1 MTAVEQWPSVGPG
14 ITTHGTMRHATGMPT
29 TTRREDADF
38 RCIGEPGTLAVLR
51 ATFTR
56 QRFAPHS
63 HESYA
68 IGAVERGVT
77 VFERSGRRWVAP
89 AGSLMLINPG
99 DVHTGAAGHRAGWT
113 YTMFYVGPAFLAD
126 AVGVTRLPRFEHAVV
141 PDGRTAAQLAE
152 LGATLQANASHVGA
166 LHQLLIEIADAYGVP
181 IADDH
186 TRITPAIQ
194 AALTRIEADRGL
206 GMSIHQMA
214 KEVGLSVFHFIR
226 AFRQATGLTP
236 YAYIQQERLRLA
248 QELMVEGGSLAR
260 IALLTGFADQS
271 HFTRAF
277 KRRLGMTPGVFM
289 RGLPHVGGMAQS
301 A

>member
-1 MTAVEQWPSVGPG
+1 
-14 ITTHGTMRHATGMPT
+14 MPT
-29 TTRREDADF
+29 TPRREDADF
-38 RCIGEPGTLAVLR
+38 HCIGEPGTLGVLR

-89 AGSLMLINPG
+89 AGSVMLINPG

-113 YTMFYVGPAFLAD
+113 YTMFYVGPMFLAD
-126 AVGVTRLPRFEHAVV
+126 ALGGGHLPRFEQAVV
-141 PDGRTAAQLAE
+141 GDARTAAELAE
-152 LGATLQANASHVGA
+152 LGAMVRANRSHLGA
-166 LHQLLIEIADAYGVP
+166 LRDLLAEIAGAYGVP
-181 IADDH
+181 IEDGHA
-186 TRITPAIQ
+186 RITPAIQ

-206 GMSIHQMA
+206 GMSIHRMA

-248 QELMVEGGSLAR
+248 QELMTEGGSLAR